1 MSIFAMFRRSS
12 QQPAHDGP
20 LPAEMRGRADEIT
33 DPAAMRCEAVWE
45 ALKTEPPSDHPST
58 LTSELGLDEEQEIR
72 GSYNADFPGTEFSGT
87 RRWRPVAIGWGS
99 FQASLGTGV

>member
-45 ALKTEPPSDHPST
+45 ALKTEPPSDHP
-58 LTSELGLDEEQEIR
+58 
-72 GSYNADFPGTEFSGT
+72 
-87 RRWRPVAIGWGS
+87 
-99 FQASLGTGV
+99 